1 MLFVIFLYSV
11 WLVQCCSM
19 QCHCYCRQVFT
30 VTSVCVGGMSDG
42 VVERLPEWE
51 PANMVMDKLQM
62 SLAQRL
68 TNEKREE
75 LAEVLQRVDKVILRP
90 MLVVVATATTH
101 VSMWIVNTFTLIY
114 N

>member
-1 MLFVIFLYSV
+1 
-11 WLVQCCSM
+11 M
-19 QCHCYCRQVFT
+19 QCHYYCRQVFT

-42 VVERLPEWE
+42 IVERLPEWE

-75 LAEVLQRVDKVILRP
+75 LAEVLQRVDKVIHTLCY
-90 MLVVVATATTH
+90 LWLLLLLH
-101 VSMWIVNTFTLIY
+101 TFLCGL
-114 N
+114 